1 MVATS
6 ADLPH
11 AIRPRILRGEAN
23 PGRKNLRRRL
33 QGKQRLE
40 RRKVNE
46 WRSLSGCRG
55 APKLGSGRA
64 KLLDMKATIELPEP
78 VFQTLLALA
87 EQQGSSLQAVILEAI
102 NKEIAPGPT
111 PDERRRRVSLPLVR
125 SRHPGSLRSLTNAEV
140 DDILG

>member
-1 MVATS
+1 M
-6 ADLPH
+6 
-11 AIRPRILRGEAN
+11 
-23 PGRKNLRRRL
+23 
-33 QGKQRLE
+33 
-40 RRKVNE
+40 
-46 WRSLSGCRG
+46 RSRAGG
-55 APKLGSGRA
+55 PKLGSRRA

-102 NKEIAPGPT
+102 KKEIAPGLM

-125 SRHPGSLRSLTNAEV
+125 SRHPGSLRSLTNADV

>member
-1 MVATS
+1 M
-6 ADLPH
+6 
-11 AIRPRILRGEAN
+11 
-23 PGRKNLRRRL
+23 
-33 QGKQRLE
+33 
-40 RRKVNE
+40 
-46 WRSLSGCRG
+46 RSRAGG
-55 APKLGSGRA
+55 PKLGSRRA

-102 NKEIAPGPT
+102 KKEIAPGPT
-111 PDERRRRVSLPLVR
+111 PHERRRVSLPLIR